1 MRAFLTAT
9 LFVAAL
15 LLWLAFALNVMTM
28 NQSDRAGN
36 ALSHSF
42 AILMALALWVLLLG
56 VGWIGGSKAMPPWLR
71 GSGALFYPLSGAA
84 ALAAIELM
92 VDRGGVSSRW
102 PVIVP
107 VLLPGLLMLSVGLV
121 RSSWLRSHLPARALD
136 YIWVAIVVLSFA
148 PWLPLLIRAR

>member
-1 MRAFLTAT
+1 MRAFLTST
-9 LFVAAL
+9 LFVVAL
-15 LLWLAFALNVMTM
+15 LLWLAFALNVMSM

-42 AILMALALWVLLLG
+42 AILMALALWVLLIG
-56 VGWIGGSKAMPPWLR
+56 VGWIGGSKAMPSWLR
-71 GSGALFYPLSGAA
+71 GSGALFYPLSCAA

-107 VLLPGLLMLSVGLV
+107 VLLPALLMLSVGLT
-121 RSSWLRSHLPARALD
+121 RSPWLRSLLPSGALD
-136 YIWVAIVVLSFA
+136 QVWIAIVLLSFA
-148 PWLPLLIRAR
+148 PWLPLLLRSR

>member
-1 MRAFLTAT
+1 MRAFLTST
-9 LFVAAL
+9 LFLIAL

-42 AILMALALWVLLLG
+42 AILMALALWVMLLG
-56 VGWIGGSKAMPPWLR
+56 VGWIGGSKAMPLWLR
-71 GSGALFYPLSGAA
+71 GSGALFYFLSGAA

-102 PVIVP
+102 PVVVP

-121 RSSWLRSHLPARALD
+121 RSSWLRSHLPSGALD
-136 YIWVAIVVLSFA
+136 YIWVAVVVLSFS
-148 PWLPLLIRAR
+148 PWLPLLLRSR